1 MTDLLWNFD
10 MVVFE
15 EVEDSDFDDW
25 DNYEPYKPDGV
36 VVKTERTDSFE
47 GLKLLVESKDTFKLF
62 RQLHALYVHLDEI
75 LEPYGEIPQD
85 PLTISPKYDLEN
97 RDIQTYV
104 IPYSKDHLFSSQLPK
119 NQSVIVQ
126 SHLFEFGVTDYLE
139 IIVNFY
145 IGFFDKTISIQTVSF
160 TNCTVQFFDVVVF
173 Y

>member
-62 RQLHALYVHLDEI
+62 R
-75 LEPYGEIPQD
+75 
-85 PLTISPKYDLEN
+85 
-97 RDIQTYV
+97 
-104 IPYSKDHLFSSQLPK
+104 
-119 NQSVIVQ
+119 
-126 SHLFEFGVTDYLE
+126 
-139 IIVNFY
+139 
-145 IGFFDKTISIQTVSF
+145 
-160 TNCTVQFFDVVVF
+160 
-173 Y
+173 